1 MWLSGLKPWFAK
13 SMYIF
18 NVPWVQIPPSP
29 LISLIYVIME
39 YYNKNIIYTCKIWAS
54 STNLNSLKIYSL
66 LLPLSRISTG
76 LPTKIKRFTLLRSPL
91 GNKRSKDQFERREY
105 KSFFSFQSKDPS
117 KILALLYIL
126 QRSSNIKSKIV
137 FKST

>member
-1 MWLSGLKPWFAK
+1 MKH
-13 SMYIF
+13 
-18 NVPWVQIPPSP
+18 
-29 LISLIYVIME
+29 
-39 YYNKNIIYTCKIWAS
+39 YNKNIIYTCEVWTS

-76 LPTKIKRFTLLRSPL
+76 LPTKIKRFTLLSSPL

-105 KSFFSFQSKDPS
+105 ISFFSFQSKDSS
-117 KILALLYIL
+117 KILALLDIL

-137 FKST
+137 FKSI

>member
-1 MWLSGLKPWFAK
+1 MKYS
-13 SMYIF
+13 
-18 NVPWVQIPPSP
+18 
-29 LISLIYVIME
+29 
-39 YYNKNIIYTCKIWAS
+39 NKNIMYTCEVWTS
-54 STNLNSLKIYSL
+54 STNLSSLKIYSM

-105 KSFFSFQSKDPS
+105 KSFLSFQSKDPS
-117 KILALLYIL
+117 RILGLLYIL

-137 FKST
+137 FKLT

>member
-1 MWLSGLKPWFAK
+1 MK
-13 SMYIF
+13 
-18 NVPWVQIPPSP
+18 
-29 LISLIYVIME
+29 
-39 YYNKNIIYTCKIWAS
+39 YYNKNIIYTCEVWTR

-66 LLPLSRISTG
+66 LLPLSHISTG

-126 QRSSNIKSKIV
+126 QRSSNIKSKLV
-137 FKST
+137 FSLFKSSQYDSR

>member
-1 MWLSGLKPWFAK
+1 MA
-13 SMYIF
+13 
-18 NVPWVQIPPSP
+18 N
-29 LISLIYVIME
+29 
-39 YYNKNIIYTCKIWAS
+39 YNKNIIYTCKIWAS
-54 STNLNSLKIYSL
+54 STNSNSLKIYSL